1 MHSTMYIISA
11 RTSLMLAC
19 SHLLEVRQ
27 LVDRKVMSRYV
38 HFKRK
43 SFMLVCTEL
52 TELGSMYGDFGFH
65 CTEILYLI
73 LNKM

>member
-1 MHSTMYIISA
+1 MCIISA
-11 RTSLMLAC
+11 RASLMLAC
-19 SHLLEVRQ
+19 SHLLEVRR

-38 HFKRK
+38 HFKGK
-43 SFMLVCTEL
+43 VFYIVCTEL
-52 TELGSMYGDFGFH
+52 TELGYMYGNFGFH